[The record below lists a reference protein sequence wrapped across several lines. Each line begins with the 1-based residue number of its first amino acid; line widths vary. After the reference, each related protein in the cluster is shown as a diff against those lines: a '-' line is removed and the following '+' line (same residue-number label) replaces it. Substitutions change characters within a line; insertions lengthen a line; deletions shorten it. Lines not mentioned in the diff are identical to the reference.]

1 MKVFIYFLH
10 IALWDV
16 MYFSNNRPSGDR
28 NPSNRH
34 CSQHVPGCQVEVP
47 GWGWPTQ
54 HDLCVAKTR
63 RRHSPHW
70 VSSVLKLST
79 FLLRFTETGSLCT
92 IHLCVCFRSLKSRV
106 KIIVDGTLL
115 ISRLTPADS
124 GNYTCMPTNGL
135 HVSPSA
141 SAILTVQRKCFTYHA
156 AKWE

>member
-1 MKVFIYFLH
+1 MKIFFCILHYEILH
-10 IALWDV
+10 I
-16 MYFSNNRPSGDR
+16 FSNRPSGDC
-28 NPSNRH
+28 NSSNRH

-47 GWGWPTQ
+47 GWGWPTK

-63 RRHSPHW
+63 RRHLPHW
-70 VSSVLKLST
+70 VSSVLKLWTSV
-79 FLLRFTETGSLCT
+79 LIFTETGSLCI

-135 HVSPSA
+135 PVSPSA
-141 SAILTVQRKCFTYHA
+141 SAILTVQRKCFTYHG
-156 AKWE
+156 AKGK